1 MTGLP
6 AESAKTYKVFMHLMP
21 ITQFLERRIGLD
33 SAVVGEELVAQMVAA
48 RMTATGL
55 AVAADYLAC
64 LAADPLEQQAL
75 CEALTVQE
83 SWFFRDEAPFR
94 FLQELAAAPGA
105 PWAARRL
112 RILSCPCSRGEE
124 PYSIVISLLAAGVV
138 PEQFTVVAADVS
150 GPALAAAR
158 HGVYGAGAFRG
169 TWAEELRRRYL
180 LPGVGAHYEVPS
192 AMRASVSFVQGNLLD
207 PAFAAGDAPYDL
219 VFCRNLLIYLTA
231 AARQRAW
238 AALDRL
244 LAPGGWLF
252 VGHAE
257 MMPAVMAR
265 FLPGPVPA
273 AFVCRKPLV
282 ARSGVAAGSLP
293 AAANQLRRCRPTMP
307 FLIPVASS
315 APTGGG
321 AAATRPTTAPVAA
334 ATVTVDEAAAVR
346 CLADQGDLAAA
357 VYRCGQWLRRQPAS
371 AEAHYLMGTLCAA
384 QNDQLAAETNLKRA
398 LYLDSGHG
406 DAMLHLALVLE
417 RRGDLTGAARLRRRL
432 RRHDPGQEH
441 HAL

>member
-1 MTGLP
+1 MNLT
-6 AESAKTYKVFMHLMP
+6 P

-33 SAVVGEELVAQMVAA
+33 TAVVGEELVAHMVAA

-94 FLQELAAAPGA
+94 FLQELAVDPAAPWSG
-105 PWAARRL
+105 RRL

-138 PEQFTVVAADVS
+138 PEQLAVTAADVS
-150 GPALAAAR
+150 GTALAAAR

-169 TWAEELRRRYL
+169 AWAEELRRRYL
-180 LPGVGAHYEVPS
+180 LPVPGGRYEVPPS
-192 AMRASVSFVQGNLLD
+192 VRAAVSFFRGNLVD
-207 PAFAAGDAPYDL
+207 PDFAAGAAPYDM

-231 AARQRAW
+231 GARQQAW
-238 AALDRL
+238 ATLDRL

-257 MMPAVMAR
+257 VMPAVTAR
-265 FLPGPVPA
+265 FVPGPVSA
-273 AFVCRKPLV
+273 AFACRKPL
-282 ARSGVAAGSLP
+282 ASRPGGAAGLP
-293 AAANQLRRCRPTMP
+293 LAVTAGRLRPCPPARPFP
-307 FLIPVASS
+307 APVAL
-315 APTGGG
+315 AVPACGE
-321 AAATRPTTAPVAA
+321 AAATRPAAAPVIAA
-334 ATVTVDEAAAVR
+334 AVTVDEAAAVR

-357 VYRCGQWLRRQPAS
+357 VCRCGQWLRRQPAS

-384 QNDQLAAETNLKRA
+384 QNDPLAAETNLKRA

-432 RRHDPGQEH
+432 RRHDLGQEH
-441 HAL
+441 TAL